1 MADPR
6 LLLLLAAAVAAVAGL
21 AVFMEWRRN
30 RAADALVWCATALAA
45 AALAFIL
52 FAVGG
57 DVPDAPPR
65 MLGNYLTL
73 AGAGALLCG
82 ASRLNGRPPSW
93 LALVLGPTIW
103 LAFSA
108 RIGPDFSW
116 RVVVMSTLHG
126 CYALAT
132 AFELVRN
139 RRGRSRTIYLPSGV
153 IVGFGLLH
161 LLRAATGAN
170 FMARQAVSA
179 SLNGGWVLLVAGG
192 SIFYIVLLAAT
203 FVYAVRRDGQL
214 PNIASNASPQPR
226 ARIEP

>member
-1 MADPR
+1 MFA
-6 LLLLLAAAVAAVAGL
+6 
-21 AVFMEWRRN
+21 EWRRN
-30 RAADALVWCATALAA
+30 LTADSLAWCATALAA

-52 FAVGG
+52 FALGG

-82 ASRLNGRPPSW
+82 ASRLNGRAPSW

-132 AFELVRN
+132 AFELVR
-139 RRGRSRTIYLPSGV
+139 RRQVRSKSIYLPAGV
-153 IVGFGLLH
+153 VAGFGLLH
-161 LLRAATGAN
+161 LLRAGTGAN
-170 FMARQAVSA
+170 FVARQALSA
-179 SLNGGWVLLVAGG
+179 SLNGGWVLLVAAG

-214 PNIASNASPQPR
+214 PNITGPASAQPR
-226 ARIEP
+226 ARVEP